1 MSDST
6 SENLAQKKCKP
17 CEGGTKPINENG
29 IKVYLLKLAGWEHIA
44 RSSASGQG
52 GEIVKVFS
60 FKNYH
65 QTMAFVNAVAWI
77 AHQEDH
83 HPDMEVGYKTCKV
96 KYSTHAIGGLSE
108 NDFICAAKIDQLLK

>member
-1 MSDST
+1 MAESNS
-6 SENLAQKKCKP
+6 SEDLSQKKCKP

-29 IKVYLLKLAGWEHIA
+29 IKVYLLKLSGWEYVN
-44 RSSASGQG
+44 
-52 GEIVKVFS
+52 GEIVKTFP

-96 KYSTHAIGGLSE
+96 RYSTHAIGGLSE